1 MGKGTMAWLLSG
13 LAFMLNLI
21 EVDRSL
27 FCVGL
32 LKADSYVAPGTEKR
46 HEVDFMQPS
55 TAILIFGT
63 TLLACG
69 SVSLLVVRL
78 ASPRLRGVGLLSA
91 AFATGAFGAG
101 LMMVPATLPLCSVL
115 GADLNLLF
123 SFVLLHVAVLRLVD
137 DSDVPFWH
145 GGLLLGLQALVDGFV
160 MHGVVGWRARVVC
173 LSLLVAVQGMVT
185 AAALW
190 RLAQRQVRAPALFN
204 SVVLFAFV
212 LVNLIRAGLQMFAP
226 QLRHVNYLVSLAVFG
241 LYIAVATGVAFGFF
255 WMTTSMLVGE
265 LEHMASTDPLTRL
278 YNRRV
283 FLRWCEKELLRSQ
296 RSGVPFSL
304 LMVDLDHFKRVND
317 NFGHQTGDEV
327 LCAAVEQMQ
336 DSVRGIDVLC
346 RWGGEEFAV
355 LLPNAPG
362 EATRL
367 VAERIRENIQK
378 VTHLAARTPAQMDQA
393 IHLTV
398 SIGAATYRDLDD
410 SLTGMIQRADQALY
424 EAKTTGRNRVL
435 LAS

>member
-1 MGKGTMAWLLSG
+1 
-13 LAFMLNLI
+13 
-21 EVDRSL
+21 
-27 FCVGL
+27 
-32 LKADSYVAPGTEKR
+32 
-46 HEVDFMQPS
+46 MQSS
-55 TAILIFGT
+55 TAILILGT

-69 SVSLLVVRL
+69 SGSLFVVRVQ
-78 ASPRLRGVGLLSA
+78 SPRLRGVGLLSA
-91 AFATGAFGAG
+91 AFAIGAVGAG
-101 LMMVPATLPLCSVL
+101 LLLLPGTLPVGSVL
-115 GADLNLLF
+115 GADLSLLL
-123 SFVLLHVAVLRLVD
+123 SFVLLHVAVLRLAD
-137 DSDVPFWH
+137 HAEIYIWH
-145 GGLLLGLQALVDGFV
+145 GGLVLGLQALVDAFV
-160 MHGVVGWRARVVC
+160 WEGVLASRARVIAI
-173 LSLLVAVQGMVT
+173 SLLIAVQGMAT
-185 AAALW
+185 AVVLW
-190 RLAQRQVRAPALFN
+190 RLARRQVRAPALFN
-204 SVVLFAFV
+204 SWVLFAFAA
-212 LVNLIRAGLQMFAP
+212 VNLARAGLAVFAP
-226 QLRHVNYLVSLAVFG
+226 ELREANHLMGLATFG
-241 LYIAVATGVAFGFF
+241 LYVAVAMVVAFGFF

-283 FLRWCEKELLRSQ
+283 FLKWCEKELLRSR

-355 LLPNAPG
+355 LLPNAPR
-362 EATRL
+362 EATRI

-378 VTHLAARTPAQMDQA
+378 VTYRAARTPAQMEEA

-398 SIGAATYRDLDD
+398 SIGASTYRDLDD
-410 SLTGMIQRADQALY
+410 GLTDMIQRADQALY
-424 EAKTTGRNRVL
+424 EAKTAGRNRVL

>member
-1 MGKGTMAWLLSG
+1 MHSG
-13 LAFMLNLI
+13 
-21 EVDRSL
+21 
-27 FCVGL
+27 
-32 LKADSYVAPGTEKR
+32 
-46 HEVDFMQPS
+46 
-55 TAILIFGT
+55 TAILILGT

-69 SVSLLVVRL
+69 SGSLLVVRF

-91 AFATGAFGAG
+91 AFAVAALGAG
-101 LMMVPATLPLCSVL
+101 LLLAPKSLPVVSVL
-115 GADLNLLF
+115 GADLNLLLA
-123 SFVLLHVAVLRLVD
+123 FVLLHVAVLRLVD
-137 DSDVPFWH
+137 DAEVPFWH
-145 GGLLLGLQALVDGFV
+145 AGLLLGIQALVDAFVIRGGLGF
-160 MHGVVGWRARVVC
+160 RARVVC
-173 LSLLVAVQGMVT
+173 ISFLIAVQGITT
-185 AAALW
+185 AVVLW
-190 RLAQRQVRAPALFN
+190 RLAQRQVRAPAIFN
-204 SVVLFAFV
+204 SLMLFAFA
-212 LVNLIRAGLQMFAP
+212 LVNLVRAGLEIFMP
-226 QLRHVNYLVSLAVFG
+226 GLRDLNYLMGMVAFG
-241 LYIAVATGVAFGFF
+241 LYIAVTMGVAFGFF

-265 LEHMASTDPLTRL
+265 LELMASTDPLTRL

-296 RSGVPFSL
+296 RSGIPFSL

-317 NFGHQTGDEV
+317 NFGHQTGDEI

-355 LLPNAPG
+355 LLPNAPR

-378 VTHLAARTPAQMDQA
+378 VTHLAARTPAQIDQA
-393 IHLTV
+393 FQLTV

-410 SLTGMIQRADQALY
+410 GLTDMIQRADHALY
-424 EAKTTGRNRVL
+424 EAKTAGRNRVL

>member
-1 MGKGTMAWLLSG
+1 MQSSIAILLLGTMLLTCGSG
-13 LAFMLNLI
+13 
-21 EVDRSL
+21 SL
-27 FCVGL
+27 F
-32 LKADSYVAPGTEKR
+32 
-46 HEVDFMQPS
+46 
-55 TAILIFGT
+55 
-63 TLLACG
+63 
-69 SVSLLVVRL
+69 VVRY
-78 ASPRLRGVGLLSA
+78 ASPRLRGVGMLGA
-91 AFATGAFGAG
+91 AFAAGALGAG
-101 LMMVPATLPLCSVL
+101 LMLTSRTLPWLSVL
-115 GADLNLLF
+115 GVDLSLLL

-137 DSDVPFWH
+137 DSDLPFWH
-145 GGLLLGLQALVDGFV
+145 GGLLLGLQALIDGFV
-160 MHGVVGWRARVVC
+160 MHGELGWRARVIS
-173 LSLLVAVQGMVT
+173 LSLLVAIQGMTT
-185 AAALW
+185 AVVLW

-204 SVVLFAFV
+204 SLVLFAFG
-212 LVNLIRAGLQMFAP
+212 LVNVGRAGMQVFAP
-226 QLRHVNYLVSLAVFG
+226 NLRHANYLMSLAVFG
-241 LYIAVATGVAFGFF
+241 LYIAVAMGMAFGFF

-283 FLRWCEKELLRSQ
+283 FLKWCEKELLRSQ

-355 LLPNAPG
+355 LLPNAPR

-367 VAERIRENIQK
+367 VAERIRENIEK
-378 VTHLAARTPAQMDQA
+378 VTHLAARTPAQMNEAFQ
-393 IHLTV
+393 LTV
-398 SIGAATYRDLDD
+398 SIGASTYRDLDD
-410 SLTGMIQRADQALY
+410 GLGDMIQRADEALY
-424 EAKTTGRNRVL
+424 RAKTAGRNRVL